1 MEELWI
7 TGNKDLDNTLLQLMA
22 LDELS
27 ATMGLN
33 TPYEGEYLNQR
44 IAEQINDIKGRY
56 SLTNIINSI

>member
-7 TGNKDLDNTLLQLMA
+7 TGNKDLDNVLFQLIA

-27 ATMGLN
+27 ATMGKDI
-33 TPYEGEYLNQR
+33 PYEVGYLQQR